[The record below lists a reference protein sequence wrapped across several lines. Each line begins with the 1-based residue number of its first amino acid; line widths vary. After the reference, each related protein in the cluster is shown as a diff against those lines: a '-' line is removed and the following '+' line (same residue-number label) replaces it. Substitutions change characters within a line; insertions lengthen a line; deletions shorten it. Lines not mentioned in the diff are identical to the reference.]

1 MAGLL
6 VLGFIANALVK
17 PVAEKFYMTDEELE
31 AERKLAHEKL
41 LATNNINRS
50 NNGGSPANHTLLVAM
65 AWALVLI
72 PISYGIWSTM
82 QKAWG
87 LFH

>member
-1 MAGLL
+1 
-6 VLGFIANALVK
+6 
-17 PVAEKFYMTDEELE
+17 MTDAELE
-31 AERKLAHEKL
+31 AERKLAHEKSE
-41 LATNNINRS
+41 AANAGGAAI
-50 NNGGSPANHTLLVAM
+50 GGSQSASNPILVVL

-72 PISYGIWSTM
+72 PISYGIWSTI